1 MCAPFISGAILA
13 ELTFEQQREKA
24 FSKTKS
30 EITEAYANEEYA
42 LMQAI
47 NAYLETSKSYNL
59 MYERLS
65 EWYGIYYPEV
75 KVADQEKLAELAL
88 VLNDRSKLSKEAINA
103 VLKDDRKSAE
113 VFEKASSSMGRQ
125 MNQNEMKALIGF
137 ARLSKDA
144 KEALD
149 ELDSYMKGA
158 SNRVMPNITYLT
170 DEKIAAELL
179 SKAGSLER
187 LATMPASTLQLLGA
201 EKALFKHLKF
211 GSKPPK
217 YGVLFKLERI
227 GGAKRELRGRIARIY
242 ATKISIASRAD
253 AFSKRFIAKELKE
266 AIEKSIR
273 NMKTG
278 KSKPAA
284 PVRDNRPQQAPR
296 KEWSSSGDKNRKSTW
311 NDRPPSQRG
320 PSARF
325 KPHERRSNF
334 KRFRN

>member
-1 MCAPFISGAILA
+1 M
-13 ELTFEQQREKA
+13 TFEQQRENA

-30 EITEAYANEEYA
+30 EIKEAYANEEFA

-75 KVADQEKLAELAL
+75 KVNSQEKLAELAL
-88 VLNDRSKLSKEAINA
+88 VLNDRSKLSKEAISA
-103 VLKDDRKSAE
+103 VLKDDRRSAE
-113 VFEKASSSMGRQ
+113 IFDKASASMGRQ
-125 MNQNEMKALIGF
+125 MNQNETKALIGF

-149 ELDSYMKGA
+149 ELDSYIKGA
-158 SNRVMPNITYLT
+158 ATSIMPNITYLT
-170 DEKIAAELL
+170 DEKVAAELL

-187 LATMPASTLQLLGA
+187 LATMPASTVQLLGA

-217 YGVLFKLERI
+217 YGVLFKLQQVGSAR
-227 GGAKRELRGRIARIY
+227 RELRGRIARVY
-242 ATKISIASRAD
+242 ATKIAIASRAD

-266 AIEKSIR
+266 QIEKAIK
-273 NMKTG
+273 NMKVG
-278 KSKPAA
+278 QRRPV
-284 PVRDNRPQQAPR
+284 VRDVKPPQR
-296 KEWSSSGDKNRKSTW
+296 KEWSGDKSQKSTW
-311 NDRPPSQRG
+311 SDRPPGSRG
-320 PSARF
+320 PSSKFR
-325 KPHERRSNF
+325 PGGRPGNF
-334 KRFRN
+334 RPSRN

>member
-1 MCAPFISGAILA
+1 MK
-13 ELTFEQQREKA
+13 RR
-24 FSKTKS
+24 
-30 EITEAYANEEYA
+30 
-42 LMQAI
+42 
-47 NAYLETSKSYNL
+47 SKSTASRFSREIATSSVSGPAAVADMVRAIPINIARPIMEQAL
-59 MYERLS
+59 AGQKLARP
-65 EWYGIYYPEV
+65 WIGIRYQALTPQI
-75 KVADQEKLAELAL
+75 ADQEKLAELAL

-113 VFEKASSSMGRQ
+113 IFEKASSSMGRQ

-284 PVRDNRPQQAPR
+284 PVRDNRPPAPR
-296 KEWSSSGDKNRKSTW
+296 KEWSGDRNRKSTW
-311 NDRPPSQRG
+311 SDRPPSQRG